1 MKYKNYIWDFD
12 GTLADSYP
20 HSFAAL
26 MCVLREEGLLD
37 ESVDREMVL
46 RKMLVSFADMSEYLN
61 LTPEVY
67 DKFTTLA
74 LTVGEDEIEPKTVP
88 FADAEAVLAAV
99 VAQGGRNYIYT
110 HRDRTCHFYL
120 RKFGLDKYFTDY
132 MTAEENMPS
141 KPDPT
146 AILALMKRNG
156 LVPDESIM
164 IGDREIDGMSGK
176 NAGIAGALVN
186 YPPHLP
192 DGRSPAEVTRL
203 DYTAKSLTEF
213 ARMMGIVV

>member
-26 MCVLREEGLLD
+26 LRVLGEEGLLS
-37 ESVDREMVL
+37 ESVDREMVY
-46 RKMLVSFADMSEYLN
+46 RKMLVSFADMAEYLH

-67 DKFTTLA
+67 DKFTALA
-74 LTVGEDEIEPKTVP
+74 LTVGEGEIEPKAVP
-88 FADAEAVLAAV
+88 FGDAEAVLAAV

-110 HRDRTCHFYL
+110 HRDRTCDWYL
-120 RKFGLDKYFTDY
+120 EKFGLDKYFTDY

-146 AILALMKRNG
+146 AILALMERNG
-156 LVPDESIM
+156 LAPEESIM

-192 DGRSPAEVTRL
+192 DGRSPADVSQL
-203 DYTAKSLTEF
+203 DYTAQSLTEF
-213 ARMMGIVV
+213 ARMMGIMP